1 MPQPDGE
8 GVVHS
13 MASWGSHSKIL
24 MIIWWSYFVLWG
36 TRHTL
41 CMYRMWIKAYP
52 KEKRCILL

>member
-24 MIIWWSYFVLWG
+24 MII
-36 TRHTL
+36 
-41 CMYRMWIKAYP
+41 
-52 KEKRCILL
+52 